1 VILAPTALAVNAAG
15 YAIFLKRQH
24 RWAVAVVASLA
35 FAVPMG
41 LELVGV
47 LSPTLAFED
56 GNVVVMSRAL
66 EMPRLPTLALVSVGS
81 LAAILISVF
90 VVGHIRDRLT
100 EAERRMYLYTWHLRV
115 FVPPE
120 ARQASDPV
128 DRGPRGGG

>member
-1 VILAPTALAVNAAG
+1 
-15 YAIFLKRQH
+15 
-24 RWAVAVVASLA
+24 
-35 FAVPMG
+35 
-41 LELVGV
+41 V

-100 EAERRMYLYTWHLRV
+100 EAERRMYHYTWHLRE

-128 DRGPRGGG
+128 DR